1 MGAVG
6 DWMHEKAF
14 ETVGAYYFW
23 RMAKPHIKRFAP
35 KLGYAGFRGA
45 VSSAALPIA
54 LAYVGGHFA
63 ATAIGAQ
70 KGGLT
75 VSEAQQE
82 YRNYVADALQ
92 PWNNRNLRRN
102 TLTGYMILKETGYL
116 PAAKNIDMTV
126 RSTVKRGARMFYS
139 HLSRQRRT
147 II

>member
-14 ETVGAYYFW
+14 ETVGAVYFW
-23 RMAKPHIKRFAP
+23 RLAKPHIKRYAP

-45 VSSAALPIA
+45 LSSAMLPIA
-54 LAYVGGHFA
+54 LTYVGGYAA

-70 KGGLT
+70 KGGLS
-75 VSEAQQE
+75 VSEAQQH
-82 YRNYVADALQ
+82 YRDYLSDALM
-92 PWNNRNLRRN
+92 PWNYNITKRNI
-102 TLTGYMILKETGYL
+102 LTAYMLLKETGYL